1 MKYSCTLVALIF
13 SLFSIVHAEQ
23 HEQTGM
29 EESAADDYRATC
41 IEAAIAD
48 EVEKGEQF
56 DKYIAECV
64 AAMETGT
71 EMPKGEGGE

>member
-1 MKYSCTLVALIF
+1 MKYSSTLVALIIGLL
-13 SLFSIVHAEQ
+13 SVAHAEQ
-23 HEQTGM
+23 HEQAGM
-29 EESAADDYRATC
+29 ESAADDYRATC
-41 IEAAIAD
+41 IEAAVAD

-71 EMPKGEGGE
+71 EMPKGEGGD